1 MVMKNLL
8 FMGVLCLF
16 FATNLFS
23 QSTEPSALR
32 FNWGAYTAPFHDSS
46 HKITKP
52 VLGWQ
57 WGAND
62 SFLEFFGKN

>member
-1 MVMKNLL
+1 MKYIFSLAI
-8 FMGVLCLF
+8 LCMSF
-16 FATNLFS
+16 VITAYS
-23 QSTEPSALR
+23 QTTEPTALR
-32 FNWGAYTAPFHDSS
+32 FNWGVYTAPFHDSS